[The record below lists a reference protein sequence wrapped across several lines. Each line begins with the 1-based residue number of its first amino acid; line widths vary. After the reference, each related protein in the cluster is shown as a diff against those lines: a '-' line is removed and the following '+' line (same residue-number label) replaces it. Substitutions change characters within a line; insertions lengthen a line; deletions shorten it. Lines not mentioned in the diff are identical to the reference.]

1 MRYFVLSLVMIIFS
15 FFMQVERKFMEME
28 FIVFEMY
35 TTSFEMFLSV
45 DEYSNLYFKKKEIKN
60 FIEEKGYDARIY
72 GDLNFVVSFDLL
84 FHFEKEFSF
93 YLEGCYEF

>member
-1 MRYFVLSLVMIIFS
+1 
-15 FFMQVERKFMEME
+15 MQVERKFLEME
-28 FIVFEMY
+28 FVVFEMY

-60 FIEEKGYDARIY
+60 FID

-84 FHFEKEFSF
+84 FHFEEEFSF